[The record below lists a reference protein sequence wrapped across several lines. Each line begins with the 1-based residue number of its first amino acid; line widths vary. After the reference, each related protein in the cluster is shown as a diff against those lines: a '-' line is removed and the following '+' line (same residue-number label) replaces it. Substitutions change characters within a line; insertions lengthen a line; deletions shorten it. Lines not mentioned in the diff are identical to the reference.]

1 MEQSSRSILLTLHT
15 LRTTRTIQAASDR
28 MLDAVVEFDCSAQ
41 SLSALQAATYRL
53 IGTATCQI
61 EKLDGHWKC
70 RLALRSPPPPG
81 GSLDAES
88 LRLRFLDLVA
98 DENLRESISTKT
110 EPVRNLILSLAFGSL
125 VADKKTDAN

>member
-1 MEQSSRSILLTLHT
+1 MP
-15 LRTTRTIQAASDR
+15 
-28 MLDAVVEFDCSAQ
+28 DAVVEFDCGAQ

-81 GSLDAES
+81 GSLDSES
-88 LRLRFLDLVA
+88 LRVRFLDLVA
-98 DENLRESISTKT
+98 DENVRENISAKT
-110 EPVRNLILSLAFGSL
+110 EPVRNLILTLAFGSL
-125 VADKKTDAN
+125 ASDKKADAN